1 MLEGN
6 QAIIFGGFED
16 GERNNKVRSFD
27 TDLHKWRL
35 LEPADS
41 EAPTPKPR
49 AGHSAAISKGK
60 MYIHGGKDDE
70 NEKL

>member
-41 EAPTPKPR
+41 EAPTPKTR